1 MHSWPSDLDF
11 SPVVFFCQNL
21 GAGVRRSSPASEPH
35 SKATCPCFYLL
46 ETRPNTGSPKHQC
59 EGLDPRDQQ
68 QGKEVVWAGLN
79 PLAEAPC
86 PIPCCSHK
94 GNKTSSSSSGLLE
107 RKKQFRNA
115 GNGCRLLAVEL
126 TSSNTKPVVQEFQ
139 SVELSCIIKST
150 VTPDPR
156 IEWKKIRDGETSYVF
171 FDNKMQGDFV
181 TRAEILSRTSL
192 VIKNTTRMDTA
203 TYRCEVAAPSD
214 TKTIDEINIQLT
226 VQVKPMTPRCSVPK
240 AVPVGKS
247 ASLHCHEN
255 EGFPKSTYSWYRNSE
270 PLSPDSK
277 SSKSHNSSYT
287 LNPATGT
294 LVFHA
299 VHKGDTGRYSC
310 IATNDAGFAKCEE
323 QEMEVYDLNIGG
335 IIGGVLVVLAVL
347 VLITLGICCA
357 YRRGYFANGKESG
370 ESYKTPAK
378 PDGVNY
384 IRTDD
389 EGDFRHK
396 SSFVI

>member
-1 MHSWPSDLDF
+1 MHGE
-11 SPVVFFCQNL
+11 CQDIPGSSACRPQSLQDGGTGLNWGQEQQTLQCWAGTRAPDQHSAGSIRLRKCSAKNSSEICLRRKTSQGL
-21 GAGVRRSSPASEPH
+21 GEVGSRICGSFSSP
-35 SKATCPCFYLL
+35 
-46 ETRPNTGSPKHQC
+46 RTGS
-59 EGLDPRDQQ
+59 L
-68 QGKEVVWAGLN
+68 LTS
-79 PLAEAPC
+79 PC
-86 PIPCCSHK
+86 
-94 GNKTSSSSSGLLE
+94 
-107 RKKQFRNA
+107 R
-115 GNGCRLLAVEL
+115 GCRLLAVEL

-171 FDNKMQGDFV
+171 FDNKMQGDFA

-226 VQVKPMTPRCSVPK
+226 VQVKPVTPRCTVPK
-240 AVPVGKS
+240 AVPVGKT

-270 PLSPDSK
+270 PLSPDTK
-277 SSKSHNSSYT
+277 SNAKFQNSSYS
-287 LNPATGT
+287 LNPTTGT

-335 IIGGVLVVLAVL
+335 IIGGVLVVVAVL

-357 YRRGYFANGKESG
+357 YRRGYFANSKENG

>member
-1 MHSWPSDLDF
+1 MAL
-11 SPVVFFCQNL
+11 
-21 GAGVRRSSPASEPH
+21 RRPE
-35 SKATCPCFYLL
+35 LL
-46 ETRPNTGSPKHQC
+46 R
-59 EGLDPRDQQ
+59 L
-68 QGKEVVWAGLN
+68 LLL
-79 PLAEAPC
+79 PL
-86 PIPCCSHK
+86 
-94 GNKTSSSSSGLLE
+94 L
-107 RKKQFRNA
+107 
-115 GNGCRLLAVEL
+115 GCRLLAVEL
-126 TSSNTKPVVQEFQ
+126 TSSNTNPVVQEFQ

-171 FDNKMQGDFV
+171 FGNKMQGDFA

-192 VIKNTTRMDTA
+192 MIKNTTRMDTA

-277 SSKSHNSSYT
+277 SSTKSHNSSYT

-299 VHKGDTGRYSC
+299 VHKGDTGRYYC
-310 IATNDAGFAKCEE
+310 IATNEAGFAKCEE

-335 IIGGVLVVLAVL
+335 IIGGVVVVLAVL

>member
-1 MHSWPSDLDF
+1 
-11 SPVVFFCQNL
+11 
-21 GAGVRRSSPASEPH
+21 
-35 SKATCPCFYLL
+35 
-46 ETRPNTGSPKHQC
+46 
-59 EGLDPRDQQ
+59 
-68 QGKEVVWAGLN
+68 
-79 PLAEAPC
+79 
-86 PIPCCSHK
+86 
-94 GNKTSSSSSGLLE
+94 
-107 RKKQFRNA
+107 
-115 GNGCRLLAVEL
+115 
-126 TSSNTKPVVQEFQ
+126 
-139 SVELSCIIKST
+139 
-150 VTPDPR
+150 
-156 IEWKKIRDGETSYVF
+156 
-171 FDNKMQGDFV
+171 MQGDFA

-226 VQVKPMTPRCSVPK
+226 VQVKPVTPRCTVPK
-240 AVPVGKS
+240 AVPVGKT

-270 PLSPDSK
+270 PLSPDTK
-277 SSKSHNSSYT
+277 SNAKFQNSSYS
-287 LNPATGT
+287 LNPTTGT

-335 IIGGVLVVLAVL
+335 IIGGVLVVVAVL

-357 YRRGYFANGKESG
+357 YRRGYFANSKENG

>member
-1 MHSWPSDLDF
+1 
-11 SPVVFFCQNL
+11 
-21 GAGVRRSSPASEPH
+21 
-35 SKATCPCFYLL
+35 
-46 ETRPNTGSPKHQC
+46 
-59 EGLDPRDQQ
+59 
-68 QGKEVVWAGLN
+68 
-79 PLAEAPC
+79 
-86 PIPCCSHK
+86 
-94 GNKTSSSSSGLLE
+94 
-107 RKKQFRNA
+107 
-115 GNGCRLLAVEL
+115 
-126 TSSNTKPVVQEFQ
+126 
-139 SVELSCIIKST
+139 
-150 VTPDPR
+150 
-156 IEWKKIRDGETSYVF
+156 
-171 FDNKMQGDFV
+171 
-181 TRAEILSRTSL
+181 
-192 VIKNTTRMDTA
+192 TTRMDTA

-389 EGDFRHK
+389 E
-396 SSFVI
+396 

>member
-1 MHSWPSDLDF
+1 MAL
-11 SPVVFFCQNL
+11 
-21 GAGVRRSSPASEPH
+21 RRPA
-35 SKATCPCFYLL
+35 LL
-46 ETRPNTGSPKHQC
+46 
-59 EGLDPRDQQ
+59 L
-68 QGKEVVWAGLN
+68 LL
-79 PLAEAPC
+79 PLF
-86 PIPCCSHK
+86 
-94 GNKTSSSSSGLLE
+94 GY
-107 RKKQFRNA
+107 
-115 GNGCRLLAVEL
+115 RLLAVEL

-171 FDNKMQGDFV
+171 FDNKMQGDFA

-226 VQVKPMTPRCSVPK
+226 VQVKPVTPRCTVPK
-240 AVPVGKS
+240 AVPVGKT

-255 EGFPKSTYSWYRNSE
+255 EGYPKSTYSWYRNSE
-270 PLSPDSK
+270 PLSPDTK
-277 SSKSHNSSYT
+277 SNAKLQNSSYS
-287 LNPATGT
+287 LNPTTGT

-357 YRRGYFANGKESG
+357 YRRGYFANSKDSG

-378 PDGVNY
+378 PDCVNY

-389 EGDFRHK
+389 EVTIDLHLTSLCFGEEEGGQSTTRVGFFFRAYRLSK
-396 SSFVI
+396 SKHH

>member
-1 MHSWPSDLDF
+1 FCL
-11 SPVVFFCQNL
+11 FFFP
-21 GAGVRRSSPASEPH
+21 G
-35 SKATCPCFYLL
+35 F
-46 ETRPNTGSPKHQC
+46 
-59 EGLDPRDQQ
+59 
-68 QGKEVVWAGLN
+68 
-79 PLAEAPC
+79 
-86 PIPCCSHK
+86 
-94 GNKTSSSSSGLLE
+94 
-107 RKKQFRNA
+107 
-115 GNGCRLLAVEL
+115 RLLAVEL

-156 IEWKKIRDGETSYVF
+156 IEWKKIQDGETSYVF
-171 FDNKMQGDFV
+171 FDNKMQGMEISCSDSQSSLRDNTAEAKSGCKRQDLLLSCCFV
-181 TRAEILSRTSL
+181 EHRNKECSI
-192 VIKNTTRMDTA
+192 
-203 TYRCEVAAPSD
+203 TYMVCLFPA
-214 TKTIDEINIQLT
+214 
-226 VQVKPMTPRCSVPK
+226 VKPMTPRCTVPK

-255 EGFPKSTYSWYRNSE
+255 EGYPKSTYSWYRNSE
-270 PLSPDSK
+270 PLSPDAKSK
-277 SSKSHNSSYT
+277 HHNSSYT

-357 YRRGYFANGKESG
+357 YRRGYFANSKESG

-389 EGDFRHK
+389 EVTKRFAFNI
-396 SSFVI
+396 SL

>member
-1 MHSWPSDLDF
+1 MAL
-11 SPVVFFCQNL
+11 
-21 GAGVRRSSPASEPH
+21 RRPA
-35 SKATCPCFYLL
+35 LL
-46 ETRPNTGSPKHQC
+46 
-59 EGLDPRDQQ
+59 L
-68 QGKEVVWAGLN
+68 LL
-79 PLAEAPC
+79 PL
-86 PIPCCSHK
+86 
-94 GNKTSSSSSGLLE
+94 L
-107 RKKQFRNA
+107 
-115 GNGCRLLAVEL
+115 GCRLLAVEL

-171 FDNKMQGDFV
+171 FDNKMQGDFA

-226 VQVKPMTPRCSVPK
+226 VQVKPMTPRCTVPK
-240 AVPVGKS
+240 AVPVGKT

-255 EGFPKSTYSWYRNSE
+255 EGYPKSTYSWYRNSE
-270 PLSPDSK
+270 PLSPDTK
-277 SSKSHNSSYT
+277 SNAKFQNSSYT
-287 LNPATGT
+287 LNPTTGT

-335 IIGGVLVVLAVL
+335 IIGGVLVVVAVL

-357 YRRGYFANGKESG
+357 YRRGYFANSKESA